1 MFQLRRKGIDGKNG
15 VCTRAHACLCAC
27 GDGMRSREIY
37 SVIAIGQSDL
47 KYNFL
52 PPALDIQTPRSSK
65 CNEIVPEWATGRF
78 LGCLLLY

>member
-1 MFQLRRKGIDGKNG
+1 MGRMVCVHVHTHAYVG
-15 VCTRAHACLCAC
+15 VVM
-27 GDGMRSREIY
+27 GMRSREIY
-37 SVIAIGQSDL
+37 SVIAIGQRDL

-52 PPALDIQTPRSSK
+52 PAALDIQTPRSCK